1 MVNSQ
6 QCTSYIKA
14 NGHSAFRNFT
24 TSLEE
29 QLENFSYIYDNIVI
43 VCIGTDR
50 STGDSLGPLIGYK
63 LKNLR
68 FDNVYVYG
76 TLEKPVHAK
85 NLEDTLKHI
94 HDTHNKP
101 LIIAI
106 DACLGKMDHI
116 GYVTITKGSLK
127 PGAGTNKEL
136 PAVGDIS
143 IMGIVNVGGF
153 MEMLVLQNTRLD
165 IVMKMAD
172 IISSG
177 IKYVLWKKFNKGVHV
192 SVPDSAKSSVV
203 Q

>member
-6 QCTSYIKA
+6 QCTSYIKT
-14 NGHSAFRNFT
+14 NGHLAFRQFT
-24 TSLEE
+24 TTLDEKLEKYSCMY
-29 QLENFSYIYDNIVI
+29 NDIVI

-68 FDNVYVYG
+68 FENVHVFG

-85 NLEDTLKHI
+85 NLEDTLNHI
-94 HDTHNKP
+94 RRTHNKP

-106 DACLGKMDHI
+106 DACLGKLDHI
-116 GYVTITKGSLK
+116 GYITISKGALK

-136 PAVGDIS
+136 PEVGDIS

-165 IVMKMAD
+165 VVMKMAD
-172 IISSG
+172 VISSG

-192 SVPDSAKSSVV
+192 SVPETVQSSVV